1 MHPTRNWKHPN
12 ICFNRFILS
21 RFFDAYSRN
30 SAFPP
35 ASNVMTSE
43 FETRPRAVRL
53 FFIHSVPAVNL
64 KGNLMKLSK
73 LSLAFFGSAL
83 LLSSAAVAGDSN
95 KGSLNLYEK
104 VNVEGKELNPGKY
117 SITWEGTGPDVQVT
131 VSQGKQT
138 VATFPAHVT
147 EQAAR

>member
-1 MHPTRNWKHPN
+1 
-12 ICFNRFILS
+12 
-21 RFFDAYSRN
+21 
-30 SAFPP
+30 
-35 ASNVMTSE
+35 
-43 FETRPRAVRL
+43 
-53 FFIHSVPAVNL
+53 
-64 KGNLMKLSK
+64 MKLSK

-117 SITWEGTGPDVQVT
+117 TITWDGTGPDVQVT

-138 VATFPAHVT
+138 VATFPAHVA
-147 EQAAR
+147 EQATRNTEDAYGSAADTTGSRTLTAIYPNGKRFSLELENKSASQPSSTPASK